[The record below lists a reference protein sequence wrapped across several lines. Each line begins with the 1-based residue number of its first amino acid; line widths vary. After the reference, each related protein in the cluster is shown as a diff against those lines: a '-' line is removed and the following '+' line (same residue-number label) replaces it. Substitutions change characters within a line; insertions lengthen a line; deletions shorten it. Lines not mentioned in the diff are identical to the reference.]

1 VSVLPDGFVERLGVP
16 LLAPVVM
23 PMVEPG
29 GCAIGTPFV
38 SEPVGL
44 PVVAEPLPV
53 LAAEPVPLP
62 LCASANALDSASA
75 PANAIVASFMGHP
88 PLLIFLC

>member
-53 LAAEPVPLP
+53 PAAEPVPLP
-62 LCASANALDSASA
+62 LCASANALESASA